1 VTSRGVLRAT
11 FYVYFAF
18 LGSVIAT
25 AVLLYPWIQT
35 GASPENLLGVGQGI
49 VGWSAFLVVLAI
61 LVVPQLQKFN
71 QPISLRKWIPLCLA
85 ATVLGILAFVWIF
98 SATVCVVCL

>member
-1 VTSRGVLRAT
+1 
-11 FYVYFAF
+11 
-18 LGSVIAT
+18 
-25 AVLLYPWIQT
+25 
-35 GASPENLLGVGQGI
+35 
-49 VGWSAFLVVLAI
+49 